1 MSQREP
7 NEGLER
13 LFRETGWTLRQF
25 VQEVNRIGTER
36 GTPQKYREP
45 SAHQW
50 FRGHMPKEAVRPL
63 ILEAF
68 ARKLGR
74 PITHAQAGFALPAD
88 ESNARPGTVEALI
101 DLGRQDMDPSRRSV
115 LGASLFSVALTSPF
129 RLG

>member
-1 MSQREP
+1 MSEREP

-13 LFRETGWTLRQF
+13 LFRETGWTLRQLA
-25 VQEVNRIGTER
+25 QEVNRIGTER

-50 FRGHMPKEAVRPL
+50 LRGHMPKEAARLL

-74 PITHAQAGFALPAD
+74 PITHVEAGFPLPAD
-88 ESNARPGTVEALI
+88 ESNACLGTL
-101 DLGRQDMDPSRRSV
+101 RR
-115 LGASLFSVALTSPF
+115 
-129 RLG
+129 